1 MKPTGKEPPLPG
13 LLGRPHSLFDNSFV
27 IEFLQ
32 PPPELDASVLF
43 RATYK
48 GGHEATKLGKQHPQ
62 SPPLHIHFTQF
73 ESFFVEEG
81 ALGTT
86 TTYSSIDTIHTA
98 TGNYMQASSEPGPM
112 KIDAVPARNVHGVTR
127 IPPRT
132 PHNFWPV
139 SPDHSFWSTPEGQEY
154 ERSQPKGR
162 SSNTVFLLWGHPRH
176 TTVHSAGAKFPTS
189 FPPDMDAAFFLAL
202 LGLVDAVHGQRLTMS
217 PGLGATLMV
226 MQTASESCLILLPKA
241 WWLGSLRWR
250 IPWTAQV
257 MLESIR
263 SIFDRRSPVQIV
275 DDVIESQF
283 VRRQ

>member
-62 SPPLHIHFTQF
+62 
-73 ESFFVEEG
+73 
-81 ALGTT
+81 
-86 TTYSSIDTIHTA
+86 
-98 TGNYMQASSEPGPM
+98 
-112 KIDAVPARNVHGVTR
+112 
-127 IPPRT
+127 
-132 PHNFWPV
+132 
-139 SPDHSFWSTPEGQEY
+139 
-154 ERSQPKGR
+154 RSQPKGR

-217 PGLGATLMV
+217 PGLGATLMM